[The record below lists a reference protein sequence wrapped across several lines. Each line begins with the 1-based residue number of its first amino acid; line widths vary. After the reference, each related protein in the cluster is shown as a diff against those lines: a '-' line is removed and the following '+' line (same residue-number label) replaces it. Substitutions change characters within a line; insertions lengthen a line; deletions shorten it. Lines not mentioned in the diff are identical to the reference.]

1 MIQISERERE
11 KIIYW
16 PTIYLAYTLKKKKG
30 MKRYLHAT
38 LLVVLHQNQQQRA
51 RWELSSR
58 PHRLANK
65 SMLGNVVYKK

>member
-51 RWELSSR
+51 R
-58 PHRLANK
+58 
-65 SMLGNVVYKK
+65 